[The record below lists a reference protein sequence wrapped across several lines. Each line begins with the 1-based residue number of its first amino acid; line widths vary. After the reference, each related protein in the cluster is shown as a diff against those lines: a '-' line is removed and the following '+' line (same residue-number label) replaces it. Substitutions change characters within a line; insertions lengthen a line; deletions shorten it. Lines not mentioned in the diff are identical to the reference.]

1 MLRRFIDTVTTFP
14 NHIAIILEDKAFTYG
29 ELFQI
34 SKGIAQELESAR
46 AGKFVGLYTDNNLY
60 TYASIMGI
68 LLSGRAFVP
77 LNSKFPD
84 DRLKNIIAQTELS
97 HIIGCKSSSERMF
110 ILMSHEKHVYSDLVK
125 SVDVSTLNDKFDSS
139 KIAYILFTSGST
151 GEPKGIP
158 ITWGNFSS
166 FQDALLRKYPLEPQ
180 TKVLQCF
187 ELSFDVSIACT
198 FLAFSSASTLVVSS
212 LNGIIAVNAFKTIVD
227 HQVEFVSMAPSAI
240 SYLRNYKLVPQF
252 KVPFVKTT
260 VFTGEALPFD
270 VVELWKQSA
279 QNSCIDNAYGPTEV
293 TVWSYFYSIN
303 ENTRSELINGL
314 CPIGQPLEGV
324 DAYIEPEE
332 KEDSTKGELM
342 LGGNNVFSA
351 YWKNEEKTKQVL
363 VKDKSSKTWYKTGD
377 LVKRSENGNVVYINR
392 LDNQVKIN
400 GYRVEL
406 GEIEYALKKELP
418 GSNVAVVL
426 KNDDKGN
433 PILVAYVDVKLSSV
447 EQLQEKLKGSLT
459 FYMIPK
465 KIISLD
471 KMPLNASGKIDRKTL
486 KTQIA

>member
-1 MLRRFIDTVTTFP
+1 VLRRFIDTVTSSP
-14 NHIAIILEDKAFTYG
+14 NHIAIIVEDKSFTYG

-34 SKGIAQELESAR
+34 SKGIAQELESIG
-46 AGKFVGLYTDNNLY
+46 AGKFVGLYTDNNVY
-60 TYASIMGI
+60 TYASIVGI

-97 HIIGCKSSSERMF
+97 HIIGCNNSSERMSL
-110 ILMSHEKHVYSDLVK
+110 LMNSEKHIYSDLVK
-125 SVDVSTLNDKFDSS
+125 KVDVRIHNDKFDTDS
-139 KIAYILFTSGST
+139 IAYILFTSGST

-166 FQDALLRKYPLEPQ
+166 FLGALLRKYPLEPQ

-293 TVWSYFYSIN
+293 TVWSYFYTIHSQTSN
-303 ENTRSELINGL
+303 ELINGL
-314 CPIGQPLEGV
+314 CPIGEPLEGV
-324 DAYIEPEE
+324 VAKINPED
-332 KEDSTKGELM
+332 KNDLTLGELM
-342 LGGNNVFSA
+342 LSGNHVFSA

-363 VKDKSSKTWYKTGD
+363 VKDNNGVTWYKTGD
-377 LVKRSENGNVVYINR
+377 LVKLNENNQVIYINR

-406 GEIEYALKKELP
+406 GEIEYAIRNELP

-426 KNDDKGN
+426 ANDKSNNQQLIAFVDKQIDN
-433 PILVAYVDVKLSSV
+433 
-447 EQLQEKLKGSLT
+447 QEVLLNKLKQSLT
-459 FYMIPK
+459 FYMLPK
-465 KIISLD
+465 KFICLD
-471 KMPLNASGKIDRKTL
+471 ALPLNANGKIDRKAL
-486 KTQIA
+486 QLSYV